1 MTRSTGGLIASD
13 GGNDISAGRKDE
25 KPVLPERALSG
36 IPEVRTRSAMLGD
49 GKQADEGGAER
60 TGTQTGESGDNGG
73 GDNGG
78 VSEQT

>member
-1 MTRSTGGLIASD
+1 MTRSTGGLIARD
-13 GGNDISAGRKDE
+13 GGNDIYGGREDE

-36 IPEVRTRSAMLGD
+36 IPEVRIRSAMLGE

-60 TGTQTGESGDNGG
+60 TGTQTGEGGDDGG
-73 GDNGG
+73 GDDGG